1 MTTEKTKLKDG
12 AIGLKYPM
20 LAKGNY
26 TAWAFMKAHG
36 VWNAVEVSKEDKS
49 TVDEK
54 HDQIVLAAIY
64 QSIPEDVLLSVA
76 EKETAREAWEAI
88 KTMCQGA
95 DRVKK
100 SKIQTLKSEFEN
112 LNMKETDQLDDFCIK
127 INGLVT
133 TIRALG
139 EEITKRYIL
148 KRLLRAMPNKYLQ
161 IVSTIE
167 QFGDLENMT
176 VEEIVSSLEAH
187 NERTRSQN
195 DSDGGKLLL
204 TEEEWSRREN
214 TGGQLLLTREEWMSK
229 TN

>member
-1 MTTEKTKLKDG
+1 
-12 AIGLKYPM
+12 
-20 LAKGNY
+20 
-26 TAWAFMKAHG
+26 
-36 VWNAVEVSKEDKS
+36 
-49 TVDEK
+49 
-54 HDQIVLAAIY
+54 
-64 QSIPEDVLLSVA
+64 
-76 EKETAREAWEAI
+76 
-88 KTMCQGA
+88 MCQGA
-95 DRVKK
+95 DHVKK

-176 VEEIVSSLEAH
+176 VEEIVGSLEAH

-214 TGGQLLLTREEWMSK
+214 TGGKLLLTREEWMSK